1 MQNKETRH
9 VLLRVL
15 FVQLQL
21 SFSHLNTFIHKSV
34 LPTYML
40 KKIKSTIITRTITA
54 MKKMYFLCIFV
65 YLLITNRDW
74 SFQVSKRIL
83 QFTRFLHH
91 NSRLLNSY

>member
-1 MQNKETRH
+1 LHEKEEGVTIKESYTEGDNMQNKETRH

-21 SFSHLNTFIHKSV
+21 SFSHLNAFIHKSV
-34 LPTYML
+34 LPTDML

-65 YLLITNRDW
+65 Y
-74 SFQVSKRIL
+74 
-83 QFTRFLHH
+83 FLSSVMSHKIF
-91 NSRLLNSY
+91 

>member
-21 SFSHLNTFIHKSV
+21 SFSHLNAFIHKSV

-40 KKIKSTIITRTITA
+40 KKN
-54 MKKMYFLCIFV
+54 KKYNHYKDNNCYEENVFSMHICIFFIFCYV
-65 YLLITNRDW
+65 T
-74 SFQVSKRIL
+74 
-83 QFTRFLHH
+83 
-91 NSRLLNSY
+91 